1 MYYIIKKMIVSPCIS
16 ICKTDPVTGYCYGCG
31 RSDEEKKIWK
41 NEDTSNEWKETNL
54 KDIQERMS
62 GWQLESFKES
72 YDHKKNKDYSKMLK
86 EENLLFKSVQSKI
99 N

>member
-1 MYYIIKKMIVSPCIS
+1 MIISPCIS

-54 KDIQERMS
+54 KDIQETLDCIEYNDS
-62 GWQLESFKES
+62 
-72 YDHKKNKDYSKMLK
+72 
-86 EENLLFKSVQSKI
+86 
-99 N
+99 